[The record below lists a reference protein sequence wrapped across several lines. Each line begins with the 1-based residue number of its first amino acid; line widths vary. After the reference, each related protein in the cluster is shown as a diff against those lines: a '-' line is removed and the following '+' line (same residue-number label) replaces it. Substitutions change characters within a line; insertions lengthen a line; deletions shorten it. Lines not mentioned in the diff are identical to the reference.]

1 MAQGR
6 VDIILKAVDDY
17 SGVLTGLN
25 QGFELTKNVLGTLT
39 SGASM
44 AFNAIKSGAGMAFD
58 GIKEA
63 VDLAVKGGNY
73 QELYNQLSNVAA
85 HFKVDADAVM
95 GTLDDLT
102 DNVISMT
109 DSVRLASKGIAA
121 GFDKEELD
129 TVFTFAKRRTEA
141 TGESFEMMAEQIINA
156 MQKGRYTTLA
166 DMGLIIEK
174 GMDTA
179 DILREIERATAQYG
193 DTGFNTG
200 DKIASLANQADK
212 FSTKIGQAINQS
224 WSWETTLNTIQDSV
238 INFVNSF
245 DYSAVTKFINGITI
259 GFSQILGKV
268 DFEAI
273 TRGLNDMINGLADA
287 VNAPEFQEMMDG
299 IMMGLKS
306 SFEYILSID
315 FISIFKNLVSG
326 ISNAAIGIGNFIVKI
341 VQIEQEFGI
350 LREIASAVGSFLST
364 VFEGIGK
371 TIFTVVTW
379 VRDFS
384 AWLGEL
390 SVDGVLAVENAFN
403 KVKDSIDGALTK
415 FKEMFGLIEKSEK
428 DMPKLGDLIGG
439 AQQATQPTMVDGIPS
454 LDPNIYA
461 QLLNQ
466 HMQPTQSDAKSIDEL
481 FQAVNWPAEF
491 QALGDFMFNWV
502 LASASGSPIP
512 MAITTAR

>member
-73 QELYNQLSNVAA
+73 QELYNQLSNVAE

-129 TVFTFAKRRTEA
+129 TVFTFAKRRTES

-179 DILREIERATAQYG
+179 GILAEIERATKQYG

-200 DKIASLANQADK
+200 DKIASLANQFDK
-212 FSTKIGQAINQS
+212 LLTKIGQGINNS
-224 WSWETTLNTIQDSV
+224 WAWETAMNLIQGSV
-238 INFVNSF
+238 IDFVNSL
-245 DYSAVTKFINGITI
+245 DYT
-259 GFSQILGKV
+259 
-268 DFEAI
+268 AI
-273 TRGLNDMINGLADA
+273 TRFFNGMMVSFTQTAGALDFDMITRSFNGMLNKMANFANSQFMQD
-287 VNAPEFQEMMDG
+287 
-299 IMMGLKS
+299 
-306 SFEYILSID
+306 ILSSMFKGLGDTVDLIVKTDFTSAFEGMGNAIERVVNPIEKVYRGMEDLNAITGIFSGTIKIVSETASGTFDMVMGIIEKNIEAIEDLGTRLGEFTNKFADID
-315 FISIFKNLVSG
+315 LFDFSEFTDRMKGVKSEVENLL
-326 ISNAAIGIGNFIVKI
+326 GIGS
-341 VQIEQEFGI
+341 EG
-350 LREIASAVGSFLST
+350 GGM
-364 VFEGIGK
+364 VFN
-371 TIFTVVTW
+371 
-379 VRDFS
+379 
-384 AWLGEL
+384 
-390 SVDGVLAVENAFN
+390 VD
-403 KVKDSIDGALTK
+403 LTSDR
-415 FKEMFGLIEKSEK
+415 L
-428 DMPKLGDLIGG
+428 
-439 AQQATQPTMVDGIPS
+439 V
-454 LDPNIYA
+454 N
-461 QLLNQ
+461 QL
-466 HMQPTQSDAKSIDEL
+466 MQTSQSDAKSIDEL

>member
-200 DKIASLANQADK
+200 DKIASLANQVDK

-224 WSWETTLNTIQDSV
+224 GSWETV
-238 INFVNSF
+238 INLVQDAVIGFVNSF
-245 DYSAVTKFINGITI
+245 DYT
-259 GFSQILGKV
+259 
-268 DFEAI
+268 AI
-273 TRGLNDMINGLADA
+273 TRFFNNTMTGFTTFLDKMDFSLITRNFNGMLSQMANLANSQFMQDILNSMFRGLEGTINLIAKTDFVTAFEGMGNAISRAVTPIEKLYKGMIDL
-287 VNAPEFQEMMDG
+287 NAITG
-299 IMMGLKS
+299 IFSGTIKIVS
-306 SFEYILSID
+306 ET
-315 FISIFKNLVSG
+315 VSG
-326 ISNAAIGIGNFIVKI
+326 TFEMVMSIIEKNIEAIENLGTRLGEFTNKFTGIDLFDFSEFTDRIKGVKSEVESLLGIGNAGGGMVFNVD
-341 VQIEQEFGI
+341 
-350 LREIASAVGSFLST
+350 LS
-364 VFEGIGK
+364 G
-371 TIFTVVTW
+371 
-379 VRDFS
+379 
-384 AWLGEL
+384 
-390 SVDGVLAVENAFN
+390 
-403 KVKDSIDGALTK
+403 DS
-415 FKEMFGLIEKSEK
+415 
-428 DMPKLGDLIGG
+428 
-439 AQQATQPTMVDGIPS
+439 
-454 LDPNIYA
+454 
-461 QLLNQ
+461 LLNQ

>member
-129 TVFTFAKRRTEA
+129 TVFTFAKRRTES

-179 DILREIERATAQYG
+179 GILAEIERATKQYG

-200 DKIASLANQADK
+200 DKIASLANQFDK
-212 FSTKIGQAINQS
+212 LLTKIGQGINNS
-224 WSWETTLNTIQDSV
+224 WAWETAMNLIQGSV
-238 INFVNSF
+238 IDFVNSL
-245 DYSAVTKFINGITI
+245 DYT
-259 GFSQILGKV
+259 
-268 DFEAI
+268 AI
-273 TRGLNDMINGLADA
+273 TRFFNGMMVSFTQTVGALDFDMITRSLNGMLNKMANLANSQFMQDIL
-287 VNAPEFQEMMDG
+287 NSMFK
-299 IMMGLKS
+299 GLG
-306 SFEYILSID
+306 D
-315 FISIFKNLVSG
+315 
-326 ISNAAIGIGNFIVKI
+326 
-341 VQIEQEFGI
+341 
-350 LREIASAVGSFLST
+350 T
-364 VFEGIGK
+364 V
-371 TIFTVVTW
+371 
-379 VRDFS
+379 D
-384 AWLGEL
+384 
-390 SVDGVLAVENAFN
+390 
-403 KVKDSIDGALTK
+403 
-415 FKEMFGLIEKSEK
+415 LIEKTDFTSAFEGMGNAIERVVNPIEKVYRGMADLNAITGIFSGTIEIVSETVSGTF
-428 DMPKLGDLIGG
+428 DMVMGIIEKNIEAIEDLGTRLGEFTNKFAGIDLFDFSEFTDRIKGVKSEVENLLGIGSEG
-439 AQQATQPTMVDGIPS
+439 GGMVFNVDLTS
-454 LDPNIYA
+454 DRLV
-461 QLLNQ
+461 NQ
-466 HMQPTQSDAKSIDEL
+466 HMQTSQSDAKSVDEL

-491 QALGDFMFNWV
+491 QALGDFMFNWI